1 VSFTQWIFLLGAF
14 AVGGPIVAHL
24 LAKPKF
30 RRLPFTMLRFL
41 QAGQKDCQSR
51 RKVRDILI
59 LLLRC
64 AIIVLIAAL
73 FARPR
78 LHIKAQP
85 QETRSLYYLGLDNSI
100 SMAYS
105 DDNGSY
111 LNGLIDS
118 AIDWVR
124 SADDSGSFNICALA
138 SGRWT
143 AELNKEQ
150 ALAEITNLKTKPD
163 SIDIDWFLSTV
174 NAARSRA
181 RSGDKVSVLVLSD
194 FTPKTLRQFQDT
206 TTPAFVD
213 NIDYELISSRWP
225 INNVAI
231 VEAHANEVINGQ
243 LILNVT
249 VVNYGQVEQNCR
261 LSAQIAETEST
272 PLKLNVPPNKR
283 KACQLRIDVDTVAE
297 QDLFLPVELS
307 LSAGDGLREDDT
319 FYLAVSVPRQ
329 KDVHVVLVEKD
340 AGRMFLLK
348 TAMNT
353 MSQMSSY
360 HAVQLKQVPIGA
372 LGRSDLDW
380 ADVVVCP
387 AITERLGVIAA
398 DIKNFIHAG
407 GKIIFFM
414 TDEPSSRAAEQ
425 LWQQNVLPALPAKCI
440 RRSVYIEPGPSGD
453 KLLDMDSATAKSFSS
468 YRFDRILLTGYLEL
482 KPHSESNCVWR
493 FQNGTGFV
501 YCRPLGDGTA
511 VLVNTSADDS
521 LGLLTKSNASLAF
534 CSYLLG
540 RNDRIREYCFS
551 RGEPVVLPVHDT
563 QDKSAGQKQVWIQT
577 CDNLKHRLA
586 VTQASLLVSEP
597 GGIGW
602 VKTLSKPTKYAGVN
616 LPEGETDMAP
626 PVAAELV
633 RAIDR
638 TFLTGEMHSTA
649 VVDIPGRKT
658 YKPIWK
664 IFVWIIIVLLVAEP
678 AIANRLKR

>member
-1 VSFTQWIFLLGAF
+1 VSFTQWIFLLGAL

-41 QAGQKDCQSR
+41 QAGQKDSQSR
-51 RKVRDILI
+51 RKVRDILM

-64 AIIVLIAAL
+64 AIIVLIAVL

-85 QETRSLYYLGLDNSI
+85 QETGSLYYLGLDNSI

-105 DDNGSY
+105 EGNGSY
-111 LNGLIDS
+111 LDSLIDS

-124 SADDSGSFNICALA
+124 SADDGGSFNICALA
-138 SGRWT
+138 SGKWT
-143 AELNKEQ
+143 TELNKKQ
-150 ALAEITNLKTKPD
+150 ALAEIKSLKTRPD
-163 SIDIDWFLSTV
+163 SVDIDWFLSTV
-174 NAARSRA
+174 NAARSRT
-181 RSGDKVSVLVLSD
+181 RPGDKVSVLVLSD

-213 NIDYELISSRWP
+213 NIDYKLISSRWP

-231 VEAHANEVINGQ
+231 VEAHANKVINGQ

-249 VVNYGQVEQNCR
+249 VVNYGQVEQDR
-261 LSAQIAETEST
+261 TLTARITETEST
-272 PLKLNVPPNKR
+272 AMKINVPANIR
-283 KACQLRIDVDTVAE
+283 KVCQIRIDVDTVAE

-329 KDVHVVLVEKD
+329 KDVHVILVEKD
-340 AGRMFLLK
+340 AGQMFLLK

-360 HAVQLKQVPIGA
+360 HTVKLKQVPIGA
-372 LGRSDLDW
+372 FGLSDLDW
-380 ADVVVCP
+380 ADVVFCP

-398 DIKNFIHAG
+398 DIKSFIHAG
-407 GKIIFFM
+407 GIIIFFM
-414 TDEPSSRAAEQ
+414 TDEPSSQAAEQ
-425 LWQQNVLPALPAKCI
+425 LWQQNVLPALPVKCI
-440 RRSVYIEPGPSGD
+440 RRSVYIEPGPYGD
-453 KLLDMDSATAKSFSS
+453 KLLDMDSATAISFSN

-482 KPHSESNCVWR
+482 KPHSESNCVWKL
-493 FQNGTGFV
+493 QNGTGFV
-501 YCRPLGDGTA
+501 YCRALGDGTA

-551 RGEPVVLPVHDT
+551 RGEPVVLPVHDK

-586 VTQASLLVSEP
+586 VTQASLLVSQP

-602 VKTLSKPTKYAGVN
+602 VKTLSEPAKYAGVN

-626 PVAAELV
+626 PIAAELAK
-633 RAIDR
+633 AIDR
-638 TFLTGEMHSTA
+638 TFLTDEMHSTA
-649 VVDIPGRKT
+649 VADILGRKT

-678 AIANRLKR
+678 AIANRLER

>member
-1 VSFTQWIFLLGAF
+1 MSFTQWIFLLGAL
-14 AVGGPIVAHL
+14 AVAGPIVAHL

-41 QAGQKDCQSR
+41 QAGQKDSQSR

-78 LHIKAQP
+78 LNIKTKP
-85 QETRSLYYLGLDNSI
+85 QETGSLYYLGLDNSI

-105 DDNGSY
+105 DRNGSY
-111 LNGLIDS
+111 LNSLIDS

-124 SADDSGSFNICALA
+124 SADDGGSFNICALA

-150 ALAEITNLKTKPD
+150 TLAEITSLKTRPD
-163 SIDIDWFLSTV
+163 SVDIDSFLSTV
-174 NAARSRA
+174 NVARSRA

-206 TTPAFVD
+206 TTPAFVE
-213 NIDYELISSRWP
+213 NIDYKLISSRWP
-225 INNVAI
+225 INNAAI

-249 VVNYGQVEQNCR
+249 VVNYGQAEQNRR
-261 LSAQIAETEST
+261 LSARIAETESM
-272 PLKLNVPPNKR
+272 PLKLNVPANIR
-283 KACQLRIDVDTVAE
+283 KVCQLRIDVDTVAE

-329 KDVHVVLVEKD
+329 KNVHVILVEKD
-340 AGRMFLLK
+340 AGQMFLLK

-360 HAVQLKQVPIGA
+360 HTVQLKQVPIGA

-380 ADVVVCP
+380 ADVVFCP
-387 AITERLGVIAA
+387 AITDRLGVIAA

-425 LWQQNVLPALPAKCI
+425 LWQQNVLPAMPAKCI
-440 RRSVYIEPGPSGD
+440 RRSVYIQPGPSGD
-453 KLLDMDSATAKSFSS
+453 KLLDMDSATAKSFSN

-493 FQNGTGFV
+493 LQNGTGFV
-501 YCRPLGDGTA
+501 YRRDLGDGTA
-511 VLVNTSADDS
+511 VLVNTSTDDS

-563 QDKSAGQKQVWIQT
+563 QDKSAGQKQVWVQT

-602 VKTLSKPTKYAGVN
+602 VKTLSEPAKYAGVN
-616 LPEGETDMAP
+616 LPQGETDMAP
-626 PVAAELV
+626 PIAAELA

-649 VVDIPGRKT
+649 VVDILGRKT